1 MNILQGLVPTIW
13 SGNWAPAIRKRL
25 FKDGE
30 SSIES
35 LCQMMM
41 ESDGEYSSL
50 LISDRILTAFE
61 NLDTEG
67 LVHFFYLLNEEYDL
81 DAGQVEVLARE
92 YAREQNAETLSA
104 LTHAS
109 EPRRLELFRRLN
121 LAPGGIRRLVKVRE
135 ELQKLLT
142 EHPSL
147 KKVDADFRHLF
158 SSWFNRGFLTLHPIE
173 WETPAHIL
181 EKIIVYEAVHEI
193 HNWEAL
199 RPRVEPMDRYCYGFF
214 HPAMEDDPLVF
225 VEVALSNSMP
235 ETIQEILQTDREI
248 MDPNHVTCA
257 VFYSI
262 SSCHSGLKGVSFGN
276 FLIKQVATSLKRR
289 FPNLKTFATISPA
302 PGFRKWLV
310 ADCAGLSHLDD
321 LIDRF
326 ENGSGEAIDEASG
339 HHLKQLAARYF
350 LMQKNKYGQPLD
362 PVARFHLKNGAKLER
377 LNVLGDRSENGIRQ
391 SLGLMVNYVYD
402 LQKVEENH
410 EKYMKDH
417 KVVCSTQVR
426 KLQSQPFAR

>member
-1 MNILQGLVPTIW
+1 MNILQGLMPTIW

-30 SSIES
+30 SSIED

-61 NLDTEG
+61 NLDAES
-67 LVHFFYLLNEEYDL
+67 LVHFFHVLNEEYDL
-81 DAGQVEVLARE
+81 DAQKVEVLARE
-92 YAREQNAETLSA
+92 YAREQNAGTLSA
-104 LTHAS
+104 LTLAS

-135 ELQKLLT
+135 ELQKLLE

-181 EKIIVYEAVHEI
+181 EKIIAYEAVHEI
-193 HNWEAL
+193 RNWGEL
-199 RPRVEPMDRYCYGFF
+199 RHRVEPIDRYCYGFF

-225 VEVALSNSMP
+225 VEVALSGSIP
-235 ETIQEILQTDREI
+235 ETIQEVLQADRPVI
-248 MDPNHVTCA
+248 DPGTATCA

-262 SSCHSGLKGVSFGN
+262 SNCHAGLVGVSFGN

-310 ADCAGLSHLDD
+310 EESAAFPAIHG

-326 ENGSGEAIDEASG
+326 ENGSAQTVDEVAG
-339 HHLKQLAARYF
+339 RHLKQLAARYF
-350 LMQKNKYGQPLD
+350 LVQKNDHGQPLD

-377 LNVLGDRSENGIRQ
+377 LNLLGDRSENGLRQ

-402 LQKVEENH
+402 LQRVEQNH

-426 KLQSQPFAR
+426 KLQG